1 MRVHREVKVILH
13 TIWIIKLIMN
23 AHRFTDE
30 RLTTQE
36 FVAMKNQLPWGQLP
50 VLSVEDVV
58 LGQSIAQ
65 AR

>member
-1 MRVHREVKVILH
+1 MY
-13 TIWIIKLIMN
+13 

-36 FVAMKNQLPWGQLP
+36 FASMKDQLPWGQLP

>member
-1 MRVHREVKVILH
+1 MY
-13 TIWIIKLIMN
+13 